1 MPESSLRWRLQS
13 PKQPVQKSL
22 PLKCALEDSAPVNQT
37 DAVYMTRVDNYV
49 FLGDFYN
56 MGNLSDV
63 SFLLLLEKTSR
74 RFGVQIE
81 SANFLKISLADL
93 LSSISLCN
101 HTGR

>member
-13 PKQPVQKSL
+13 PKQPVQKS

-81 SANFLKISLADL
+81 SANFLKISL
-93 LSSISLCN
+93 IKI
-101 HTGR
+101 TGSEI